1 VANENLSKNSVDES
15 IPAIENNGK
24 VKEQNN
30 TLPPNQI
37 QRTKKVDEDFFKDI
51 ILK

>member
-1 VANENLSKNSVDES
+1 MANENLSKNSVDES

-37 QRTKKVDEDFFKDI
+37 QRTKKLMKIFSKI
-51 ILK
+51 